1 MRPLACPEPGCSG
14 TVTEISIE
22 TYESGV
28 YVDDETGQIAEPEED
43 NRERTDCYTDRYVC
57 TDDSDHYWDDTADLA
72 WAIKGANDEPSE

>member
-28 YVDDETGQIAEPEED
+28 YVDDET
-43 NRERTDCYTDRYVC
+43 DRLL
-57 TDDSDHYWDDTADLA
+57 HRPLRLHRR
-72 WAIKGANDEPSE
+72 